1 MKQKSINLSID
12 SLQTTD
18 SIFTKPIMWNN
29 QLVMT
34 FKMIDKL
41 HHKKAEITKH
51 NFYKYKK
58 TNLLV
63 QDKNYYIL
71 TRKDIQQFL
80 SDNKEFIDIEEEF
93 NNINKINKLIVVNKQ
108 GYLVLIKNSRDRLSK
123 QINSYISFN
132 IYQTIIEHYKMQI
145 NEQAKQIAELEHYKI
160 QVNEQS
166 KQIIE
171 LQEQITDYKMQVNEQ
186 SKQIIKLQE
195 QIVDYKMQRDKY
207 FAMAN
212 PTIIN
217 LDKIIIDNTIV
228 SQNRILAKDMGNM
241 ILSAYDVYIPQS
253 SFLLWLR
260 ELKILSRN
268 KDNFNQPIG
277 KYKTL
282 IETKYKQSKFT
293 RDDENY
299 VYTPM
304 INTKGQIFFL
314 KIFKYLIDNHLS
326 KEDTFNMVFDCEYFN
341 K

>member
-29 QLVMT
+29 QVVMT
-34 FKMIDKL
+34 FRMIDKL
-41 HHKKAEITKH
+41 HHKKAGITNR
-51 NFYKYKK
+51 NFYRHKK
-58 TNLLV
+58 ANLLV

-80 SDNKEFIDIEEEF
+80 SDNKESIDIKEEF
-93 NNINKINKLIVVNKQ
+93 NNINKINKLVVVNKQ
-108 GYLVLIKNSRDRLSK
+108 GYLVLIKNGRDRLSK

-145 NEQAKQIAELEHYKI
+145 NEQAKQIAEL
-160 QVNEQS
+160 
-166 KQIIE
+166 
-171 LQEQITDYKMQVNEQ
+171 
-186 SKQIIKLQE
+186 QE

-212 PTIIN
+212 PTIVN
-217 LDKIIIDNTIV
+217 LDEIIIDSTIV
-228 SQNRILAKDMGNM
+228 SQKRILVKDMSNM
-241 ILSAYDVYIPQS
+241 ILSAYDIHIPQL

-260 ELKILSRN
+260 ELKILSHN

-293 RDDENY
+293 RDDESY